1 MKGKTLLG
9 SPMNKSKA
17 HTSTTGFDL
26 KNIEKVVEQEL
37 NDVELNDMLGSTGEI
52 DMNSITKVLH
62 NKVVANAIY
71 QMKTNAS
78 KTNMVADEETQAPLV
93 KKRAAE

>member
-1 MKGKTLLG
+1 
-9 SPMNKSKA
+9 
-17 HTSTTGFDL
+17 
-26 KNIEKVVEQEL
+26 
-37 NDVELNDMLGSTGEI
+37 MLGSTGEI

-78 KTNMVADEETQAPLV
+78 KTNMAADEET
-93 KKRAAE
+93 